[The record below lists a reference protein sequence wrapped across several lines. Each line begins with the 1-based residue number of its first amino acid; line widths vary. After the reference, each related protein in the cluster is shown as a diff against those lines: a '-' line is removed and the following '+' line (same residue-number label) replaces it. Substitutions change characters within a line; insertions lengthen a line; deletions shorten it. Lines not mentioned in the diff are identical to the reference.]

1 MKIKIKKF
9 DLHPGSAR
17 FSLCQKSAN
26 GDEIVR
32 KTIAFCYC
40 IHLESIKLLK
50 KAKQFIH

>member
-9 DLHPGSAR
+9 DHHPGSAR

-50 KAKQFIH
+50 KAKQLQV